1 MSGAMSHYV
10 YNSDDGNAYRI
21 KLPVWVAALQTAV
34 AATTEPS
41 KPGSYKPRRRY
52 LRNTSSGKEH
62 SVVVLSASD
71 TLYTS
76 AFGTAYSIPTL
87 GSGTATALVG
97 GGRTGEKDRAS

>member
-1 MSGAMSHYV
+1 MSHYV
-10 YNSDDGNAYRI
+10 YNSDDGTAYKVRA
-21 KLPVWVAALQTAV
+21 PVWVAGLQTAT
-34 AATTEPS
+34 AATTEPTIP
-41 KPGSYKPRRRY
+41 KGYKTRRRF

-62 SVVVLSASD
+62 SVVVMSASD

-97 GGRTGEKDRAS
+97 AGRTGEKDRAI